1 SALRPD
7 LTAHRGD
14 ETLRDGQAE
23 AASLLA
29 VALGVPELEEL
40 VEHAIELVG
49 RNARPRVAY
58 ASLDAAVGETA
69 GRCPHVSGRG
79 ELDGVVEQVAE
90 HPPEL
95 HAVRPNPDRGVDD
108 VADEADSLRLR
119 DRPQVGALI

>member
-1 SALRPD
+1 
-7 LTAHRGD
+7 
-14 ETLRDGQAE
+14 
-23 AASLLA
+23 
-29 VALGVPELEEL
+29 
-40 VEHAIELVG
+40 ELVG

-119 DRPQVGALI
+119 DRPQVGALIGQHLAEGELALVELDLAGVEAGEV